1 MAKVFL
7 VVSIERVQLEG
18 LSEVFSNFK
27 TSNLSQPFEVTVLI
41 DLSSKD
47 SVPLDS
53 LKLQVGG
60 IFLEFK
66 VSDGFVE
73 VNVGS
78 LDGMGVFTSHL
89 ELVEVEV
96 FWEDLHF

>member
-1 MAKVFL
+1 MRRDSPVIRVIVLMAKVFL

-53 LKLQVGG
+53 LKLQVG
-60 IFLEFK
+60 
-66 VSDGFVE
+66 
-73 VNVGS
+73 
-78 LDGMGVFTSHL
+78 
-89 ELVEVEV
+89 
-96 FWEDLHF
+96 